1 MAKTKTSQAYVVR
14 CWNCLNDF
22 EAIEAVW
29 CNCDPRK
36 PTKLC
41 PFCLQCFCPS
51 DEDYKREFWALAP
64 DSLKE
69 EVAILERSQDRLG
82 EILIRNQKLT
92 TPELLRALVE
102 QKRTG
107 DLLGKILEK
116 NGWVS
121 ASDIDDA
128 LRYQGYKP
136 LVDIDGAEVQANP
149 AVSES
154 TSPQETLN
162 YLLTLGAKKGAS
174 DIHIEPSEDEVGV
187 KFRIDG
193 YFYKLKPLP
202 RGSLE
207 PLAAKIGSLF
217 RLDPTREG
225 VPQKGRAVTQLME
238 REYDLLA
245 QTLPTQRGTS
255 TTIKLVDRRFFLK
268 NFTALGLTPA
278 NQLFLVRAMDAPAG
292 LILVSSPPFNGAMTT
307 CYSLMDH
314 LAKSERKV
322 VSLEPSIQWQVPYVN
337 QIEVNEDRGFGFQEA
352 LRSLTAVKPDVLFAL
367 DLSDKAMAS
376 QVCQLATSVLVI
388 ATLPAFSSV
397 EALWRLYEYGV
408 PPSLISRSLALVL
421 NQRLVRRICTNCRE
435 GGDPADP
442 VKLAPHGI
450 TGEEAA
456 GLRLYRGKG
465 CPTCNRIGYRRRKG
479 IFEAMIID
487 DETRELLSSRPSLP
501 DIEAAA
507 EKSGMETLRERCLHD
522 VTDGATSIDEFIRW
536 RL

>member
-1 MAKTKTSQAYVVR
+1 MAKTSQAYVVR

-36 PTKLC
+36 PSKLC
-41 PFCLQCFCPS
+41 PFCLQCSCPA
-51 DEDYKREFWALAP
+51 DEDYKHNFWALAP

-107 DLLGKILEK
+107 DLLGKILVQK
-116 NGWVS
+116 GWVS
-121 ASDIDDA
+121 ASDIDEA

-136 LVDIDGAEVQANP
+136 LVDVNGAEVQASPSDNQS
-149 AVSES
+149 V
-154 TSPQETLN
+154 PQETLN

-174 DIHIEPSEDEVGV
+174 DIHIEPTQDEVAI

-202 RGSLE
+202 RDALE

-225 VPQKGRAVTQLME
+225 VPQKGRAATQLLE

-245 QTLPTQRGTS
+245 QTLPTQKGIS

-278 NQLFLVRAMDAPAG
+278 HQLFLVRALDAPAG

-337 QIEVNEDRGFGFQEA
+337 QIEVSEDRGFGIREA
-352 LRSLTAVKPDVLFAL
+352 LRSLTTVKPDVLFAL
-367 DLSDKAMAS
+367 DLSDKVTAS
-376 QVCQLATSVLVI
+376 QVCQLATSMLVI

-408 PPSLISRSLALVL
+408 PPSLISRSLTLVL

-435 GGDPADP
+435 GGDPADQE
-442 VKLAPHGI
+442 KLAPYGI
-450 TGEEAA
+450 NEEEAA
-456 GLRLYRGKG
+456 GLRLYRGRG

-479 IFEAMIID
+479 IFEIMIID
-487 DETRELLSSRPSLP
+487 DEMKDILAKRPTVP

-507 EKSGMETLRERCLHD
+507 RRSGMETLRERCLHD
-522 VTDGATSIDEFIRW
+522 VTDGTTSIDEFIRW

>member
-1 MAKTKTSQAYVVR
+1 MAKVSQAYVVR

-29 CNCDPRK
+29 CNCDPRN

-41 PFCLQCFCPS
+41 PFCLQCFCPAA
-51 DEDYKREFWALAP
+51 DDYKSNFWELAP

-92 TPELLRALVE
+92 TPELLRALME

-107 DLLGKILEK
+107 DLLGKILVEK
-116 NGWVS
+116 GWVS
-121 ASDIDDA
+121 QSDIEGG

-136 LVDIDGAEVQANP
+136 LVDTDGEEIQATP
-149 AVSES
+149 VADQSV
-154 TSPQETLN
+154 PQETLN

-174 DIHIEPSEDEVGV
+174 DIHIEPADGELGV

-202 RGSLE
+202 KSALE
-207 PLAAKIGSLF
+207 PLSAKIGSLF

-245 QTLPTQRGTS
+245 QTLPTQEGTS

-278 NQLFLVRAMDAPAG
+278 NQLFLVRAMDAAAG

-322 VSLEPSIQWQVPYVN
+322 VSLEPSIQWKVPYVN
-337 QIEVNEDRGFGFQEA
+337 QIEVNEERGFGFQEA
-352 LRSLTAVKPDVLFAL
+352 MRSLTTVKPDVLFAL
-367 DLSDKAMAS
+367 DLSDRQTAT

-388 ATLPAFSSV
+388 ATLPAFSAV

-408 PPSLISRSLALVL
+408 PPSLISRSLSLVL
-421 NQRLVRRICTNCRE
+421 NQRLVRRICTHCRE
-435 GGDPADP
+435 GGKPADP
-442 VKLAPHGI
+442 QKLAPHGVSE
-450 TGEEAA
+450 EEAA
-456 GLRLYRGKG
+456 SLRLYRGKG
-465 CPTCNRIGYRRRKG
+465 CATCNRIGYRRRKG
-479 IFEAMIID
+479 IFEVMIVD
-487 DETRELLSSRPSLP
+487 DEMRQLLATRPALP

-507 EKSGMETLRERCLHD
+507 RQSGMETLRERALHD
-522 VTDGATSIDEFIRW
+522 VADGITSIDEFIRW